1 MQLHTR
7 LRPILEKINFLSRY
21 KNLREKFPYTDES
34 FEDYSKNEVLGILES
49 FGYQIKYD
57 KKENFFGIQE
67 SLNGYDFRFNINCKY
82 GVVELIWD
90 IVKEGERL
98 TLGGP
103 WGLIGDLL
111 IGDDCNIKKPAFRNY
126 DDLKE
131 ILQDAFSMY
140 EDFKRESISQL
151 G

>member
-1 MQLHTR
+1 MQLHPI
-7 LRPILEKINFLSRY
+7 LKHILEKISFLDRY
-21 KNLREKFPYTDES
+21 KALREKFPWTDES
-34 FEDYSKNEVLGILES
+34 FEGYSNVEVLRIIET
-49 FGYQIKYD
+49 FGYEVKYD
-57 KKENFFGIQE
+57 KRDGFFGIKE
-67 SLNGYDFRFNINCKY
+67 SMGRYDFRFNISCKY

-111 IGDDCNIKKPAFRNY
+111 LGEQCNVKKPAFRNY

-131 ILQDAFSMY
+131 ILKEAFSMY
-140 EDFKRESISQL
+140 EDFKRESVKQL